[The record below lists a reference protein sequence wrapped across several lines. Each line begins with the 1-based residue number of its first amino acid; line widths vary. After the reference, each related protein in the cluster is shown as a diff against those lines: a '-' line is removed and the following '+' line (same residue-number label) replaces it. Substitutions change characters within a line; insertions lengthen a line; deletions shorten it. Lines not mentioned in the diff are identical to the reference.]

1 MITLK
6 LNTTPRRE
14 VRSGYCGLVARLPGP
29 SSFLSY
35 LQLLLGWSRSE
46 LADLI
51 PTACRSSALKMRP
64 NHRQNGRTVFLSNPS
79 SLPSLSS
86 RWSWMRLDRTL
97 TLDLALS
104 LPPPN
109 ADPSSSASAPP
120 ANPVAL
126 LGRRTRCGRPSNEKG
141 SNPWGSL
148 SIGERSGSVDLATV

>member
-46 LADLI
+46 LAGLI

-64 NHRQNGRTVFLSNPS
+64 NHRQNGRTVFPSNPS

-109 ADPSSSASAPP
+109 ADPSSKRASTRS
-120 ANPVAL
+120 ANPVASRVAPRL
-126 LGRRTRCGRPSNEKG
+126 HKEG
-141 SNPWGSL
+141 SNPWANL
-148 SIGERSGSVDLATV
+148 SIGKRSGSVDIATVWNAM